1 MKNVFVGF
9 ADATY
14 EKNGYLV
21 VEATV
26 ERENIDCNKQH
37 LNWLL
42 RTTWGKEYGVRR
54 AMRKAPEDNGSWI
67 TVKFFTNLPYGEYQA
82 LSE

>member
-1 MKNVFVGF
+1 MEKNNVFVGF

-26 ERENIDCNKQH
+26 EKENIDCNKQH

-42 RTTWGKEYGVRR
+42 NKT
-54 AMRKAPEDNGSWI
+54 
-67 TVKFFTNLPYGEYQA
+67 
-82 LSE
+82 